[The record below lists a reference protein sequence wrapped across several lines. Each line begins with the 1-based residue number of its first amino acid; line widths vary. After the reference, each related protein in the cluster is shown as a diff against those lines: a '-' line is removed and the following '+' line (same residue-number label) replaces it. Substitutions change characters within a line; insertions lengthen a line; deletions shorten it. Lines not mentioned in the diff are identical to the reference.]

1 MTPQRA
7 LERAEEISAEPR
19 YRNQLARQMYQAGP
33 HDAGAD
39 MARRRAQAAGQVAH
53 GVPHAELEERRGGPG
68 GRARFADPRPGHFP
82 GRGARPQAG
91 PETERE
97 AA

>member
-1 MTPQRA
+1 MTPQEAR
-7 LERAEEISAEPR
+7 ERAEETGAEPR
-19 YRNQLARQMYQAGP
+19 YRNQLARQMYQARR
-33 HDAGAD
+33 HDAEAD
-39 MARRRAQAAGQVAH
+39 MARRRATGRQPVTH

-68 GRARFADPRPGHFP
+68 GRARLADPRPGHFP
-82 GRGARPQAG
+82 GRGARPQAD